1 MKSTKWDERF
11 LDLAKLC
18 GSWSKD
24 PSTQVGAVIVDGN
37 NRIVSIGFNGFPQ
50 GVEDSEERLV
60 DREIKYDIIVH
71 AEANALMFASKSVEG
86 CTLYTWPF
94 QPCSRCAGLII
105 QSGITRVVSVVH
117 EGERWKK
124 NFSISR
130 NLFEEAGVELVWITK
145 EKDLLL

>member
-60 DREIKYDIIVH
+60 DRETKYDIIVH
-71 AEANALMFASKSVEG
+71 AEANALMFANKSVEG

-105 QSGITRVVSVVH
+105 QSGINRVVSVVH
-117 EGERWKK
+117 KEQRWKK
-124 NFSISR
+124 NFTIAEH
-130 NLFEEAGVELVWITK
+130 LFDEAGVQTEWI
-145 EKDLLL
+145 EYNE

>member
-1 MKSTKWDERF
+1 MHKKWDQRF

-50 GVEDSEERLV
+50 GVEDSEERLF
-60 DREIKYDIIVH
+60 DRETKYDIIVH

-117 EGERWKK
+117 SDGRWKK
-124 NFSISR
+124 NFEISR
-130 NLFEEAGVELVWITK
+130 KLLQEAHVRL
-145 EKDLLL
+145 DLYHEN

>member
-1 MKSTKWDERF
+1 MKSTKWDKRF

-24 PSTQVGAVIVDGN
+24 PSTQVGAVIVDDN

-71 AEANALMFASKSVEG
+71 AEANALMFANKSVEG

-105 QSGITRVVSVVH
+105 QSGINRVVSVVH
-117 EGERWKK
+117 DDERWKK
-124 NFSISR
+124 NFTTAR
-130 NLFEEAGVELVWITK
+130 QLFKEAGIILEWVDV
-145 EKDLLL
+145 

>member
-1 MKSTKWDERF
+1 MKSTKWDKRF
-11 LDLAKLC
+11 LELAKLC

-60 DREIKYDIIVH
+60 DRETKYDIIVH
-71 AEANALMFASKSVEG
+71 AEANALMFAKTSLEG

-105 QSGITRVVSVVH
+105 QSGITRVVSVIH
-117 EGERWKK
+117 GEDRWKK
-124 NFSISR
+124 NFATSR
-130 NLFEEAGVELVWITK
+130 KMLEESNVKMDYYE
-145 EKDLLL
+145 

>member
-1 MKSTKWDERF
+1 MKSTKWDKRF

-24 PSTQVGAVIVDGN
+24 PSTQVGAVIVDDN

-60 DREIKYDIIVH
+60 DRETKYDIIVH
-71 AEANALMFASKSVEG
+71 AEANALMFANKSVEG

-105 QSGITRVVSVVH
+105 QSGIKRVVSVVH
-117 EGERWKK
+117 DDKRWKK
-124 NFSISR
+124 NFTTAR
-130 NLFEEAGVELVWITK
+130 QLFKEAGIILEC
-145 EKDLLL
+145 EP

>member
-1 MKSTKWDERF
+1 MKSTKWDKRF

-24 PSTQVGAVIVDGN
+24 PSTQVGAVIVDDN

-60 DREIKYDIIVH
+60 DRETKYDIIVH
-71 AEANALMFASKSVEG
+71 AEANALMFANKSVEG

-105 QSGITRVVSVVH
+105 QSGIKRVVSVVH
-117 EGERWKK
+117 DDERWKK
-124 NFSISR
+124 NFTTAR
-130 NLFEEAGVELVWITK
+130 QLFKEAGIILECET
-145 EKDLLL
+145 

>member
-1 MKSTKWDERF
+1 MKSTKWDKRF

-24 PSTQVGAVIVDGN
+24 PSTQVGAVIVDDN

-50 GVEDSEERLV
+50 GVDDSEERLV

-71 AEANALMFASKSVEG
+71 AEANALMFANKSVEG

-105 QSGITRVVSVVH
+105 QSGIKRVVSVVH
-117 EGERWKK
+117 DDERWKK
-124 NFSISR
+124 NFTTAR
-130 NLFEEAGVELVWITK
+130 QLFKEAGIILECET
-145 EKDLLL
+145 

>member
-1 MKSTKWDERF
+1 MKSTKWDKRF

-24 PSTQVGAVIVDGN
+24 PSTQVGAVIVDDN

-50 GVEDSEERLV
+50 GVEDSEERLI
-60 DREIKYDIIVH
+60 DRETKYDIIVH
-71 AEANALMFASKSVEG
+71 AEANALMFANKSVEG

-105 QSGITRVVSVVH
+105 QSGIKRVVSVVH
-117 EGERWKK
+117 DDERWKK
-124 NFSISR
+124 NFTTAR
-130 NLFEEAGVELVWITK
+130 QLFKEAGIILEWVDV
-145 EKDLLL
+145 

>member
-60 DREIKYDIIVH
+60 DRETKYDIIVH
-71 AEANALMFASKSVEG
+71 AEANALMFANKSVEG

-94 QPCSRCAGLII
+94 PPCSRCAGLII
-105 QSGITRVVSVVH
+105 QSGVTRVVSVVH
-117 EGERWKK
+117 TGERWKK
-124 NFSISR
+124 NFDLAR
-130 NLFEEAGVELVWITK
+130 QLFHEAGIILECR
-145 EKDLLL
+145 

>member
-1 MKSTKWDERF
+1 MKSTKWDKRF
-11 LDLAKLC
+11 LELAKLC

-60 DREIKYDIIVH
+60 DRETKYDIIVH
-71 AEANALMFASKSVEG
+71 AEANALMFANKSVEG

-94 QPCSRCAGLII
+94 PPCSRCAGLII

-117 EGERWKK
+117 TGERWKK
-124 NFSISR
+124 NFDLAR
-130 NLFEEAGVELVWITK
+130 QLFHEAGIILECR
-145 EKDLLL
+145 